1 MSCEGTARG
10 RPCAGDRMLREL
22 SISTVASTCDSGESG
37 MCTAIWSPSKSALN
51 AVQENRMLA
60 DDVLENVPNDRLLL
74 LDHLLGLLDG
84 RAVTLSFELVIDEG
98 LEELERHLFRQT
110 ALVELQLRTHDDDRA
125 PGIVHAL
132 AEQVLAEAA
141 LFAL

>member
-1 MSCEGTARG
+1 MHGHLVAVEVRVERG
-10 RPCAGDRMLREL
+10 ADERVNADGLAFDQRRFERLNAEA
-22 SISTVASTCDSGESG
+22 VKG
-37 MCTAIWSPSKSALN
+37 WS

-98 LEELERHLFRQT
+98 LEELERHLLREA
-110 ALVELQLRTHDDDRA
+110 ALVELQLGTHDDDRA